1 MIRPCA
7 VLQTALHPVLRVVVE
22 LEGQRSKKSNEL
34 GAGDGNRTRLDHV
47 GNVVPHQS
55 ASPAGCERT
64 GSNRRVTGGSR
75 VPSHSATLAW
85 SWLRESN
92 PRRSTYQVEPPPRTN
107 QRGGDVGSRTREL
120 FLQGR
125 VAARSTSPWHGRKE
139 SNPLPRIWNP
149 RRCLSSTVWRHVR
162 GSNSSHPLDRRAAT
176 PVASR
181 GISSRPRSESNA
193 RARLRRPSAG
203 SAGGDMGH
211 SGESNPFEPGH
222 NRSRCRSYCTM
233 VEATRIER
241 AGSCSQNR
249 RAAIAH
255 HLGAASSNRTSLSPS
270 SAERFRQS
278 SYRSASYRVRVSN
291 PSGEGENLTTSRKSN
306 AACSAGYFFGTACQG
321 WSRRVESNHPGPLYE

>member
-107 QRGGDVGSRTREL
+107 QHGGDVGSRTREL

-139 SNPLPRIWNP
+139 SNLLPRIWNP

-203 SAGGDMGH
+203 SAGGDIGVQRGVEPHHAGH
-211 SGESNPFEPGH
+211 SRMCF
-222 NRSRCRSYCTM
+222 RSYCTV
-233 VEATRIER
+233 VEVAGIEPTVT
-241 AGSCSQNR
+241 G
-249 RAAIAH
+249 
-255 HLGAASSNRTSLSPS
+255 T
-270 SAERFRQS
+270 QS
-278 SYRSASYRVRVSN
+278 R
-291 PSGEGENLTTSRKSN
+291 
-306 AACSAGYFFGTACQG
+306 
-321 WSRRVESNHPGPLYE
+321 PL

>member
-7 VLQTALHPVLRVVVE
+7 VLQTAVHPVLRVVSSSQATAPE
-22 LEGQRSKKSNEL
+22 DPRPRSRQRESNPL
-34 GAGDGNRTRLDHV
+34 VHPGK
-47 GNVVPHQS
+47 VVPNRS
-55 ASPAGCERT
+55 AIPALCERT

-85 SWLRESN
+85 SLR
-92 PRRSTYQVEPPPRTN
+92 R
-107 QRGGDVGSRTREL
+107 
-120 FLQGR
+120 
-125 VAARSTSPWHGRKE
+125 HGRKE
-139 SNPLPRIWNP
+139 SNLLPRIWNP
-149 RRCLSSTVWRHVR
+149 RRCLSSTVWRPRSGLNRPHAVDS
-162 GSNSSHPLDRRAAT
+162 GAAS
-176 PVASR
+176 PDAYVGNLRVLGASR
-181 GISSRPRSESNA
+181 TLELGLGDQAPD
-193 RARLRRPSAG
+193 PPAG
-203 SAGGDMGH
+203 TLGH

-321 WSRRVESNHPGPLYE
+321 WSRRVESNHPGPRYE